1 MTPTVLISATDVL
14 ASTQPPVSADCKARL
29 FDVLEAAGI
38 DHIEIRFS
46 GSGDSGCIDETSAYV
61 NTGTPDAPQQ
71 TSIAVP
77 DTEILWPALPV
88 GGVPQLTEQPLKDV
102 LDDVAFDCL
111 AATSHG
117 WENNDGADG
126 TVTLL
131 CGVREIRVDMNE
143 YYTESYPTS
152 RTF

>member
-1 MTPTVLISATDVL
+1 MTSLMLISATDVL
-14 ASTQPPVSADCKARL
+14 ASAQSPVSADCKARL

-46 GSGDSGCIDETSAYV
+46 GSGDSGCLDETTAYV
-61 NTGTPDAPQQ
+61 NTGTPDAPQH
-71 TSIAVP
+71 TSIALP
-77 DTEILWPALPV
+77 DIMILWPAF
-88 GGVPQLTEQPLKDV
+88 GVPELTEQPLADV

-111 AATSHG
+111 AATSPG

-126 TVTLL
+126 TVTLR
-131 CGVREIRVDMNE
+131 CGVREVEVDMND
-143 YYTESYPTS
+143 YFTDYHPKY